1 MKKAILGLVAVV
13 ALGGALV
20 ACGPTTQDPSN
31 PGPGPEVEKT
41 IEVLVQTADH
51 GWTGAVQSY
60 AKEKVDELNAAG
72 KYKVNLTACASPEI
86 QAAKID
92 DLLTNKDSLHGI
104 VMLPID
110 NTLESSVEA
119 IANAGVDFVQFDRV
133 ISNPTI
139 DAAESRVANVLGDNY
154 GIGQETARAWIAKGL
169 QPGDKVYIFPGDN
182 SSVPVS
188 RNLGFKETLVK
199 EGKWTQEQVD
209 AIPMSDFTGWSRSK
223 SSELFETL
231 GEGICDYNWIFT
243 HDSEIAMGILESI
256 ANKNVTQKVLDHF
269 KNGGVKSLASSSGL
283 DEMYAVLED
292 KHVADYDQYL
302 ADDCYLFDVTYDP
315 AMIKIAIQ
323 DLVDHIEGKTVAQKH
338 VVPVNVV
345 TKDNVSQYQGFG
357 RSEDYR
363 K

>member
-20 ACGPTTQDPSN
+20 GCGPTGGD
-31 PGPGPEVEKT
+31 GKT

-51 GWTGAVQSY
+51 GWTGAVQTY
-60 AKEKVDELNAAG
+60 AAEKVAELNAAG

-119 IANAGVDFVQFDRV
+119 IAKAGVDFVQFDRV
-133 ISNPTI
+133 ISNNPTI
-139 DAAESRVANVLGDNY
+139 DDAENRVANVLGDNY
-154 GIGQETARAWIAKGL
+154 GIGKETAKAWIAKGL
-169 QPGDKVYIFPGDN
+169 KPGDKVYIFPGDN

-188 RNLGFKETLVK
+188 RNLGFKETLMT
-199 EGKWTQEQVD
+199 EGGWTQEQVD
-209 AIPMSDFTGWSRSK
+209 AIPMSDWTGWSRMK

-243 HDSEIAMGILESI
+243 HDSEIALGILESI
-256 ANKNVTQKVLDHF
+256 ANNNVTQKVLDHF

-323 DLVDHIEGKTVAQKH
+323 DLVDHIEGKTVEKSH
-338 VVPVNVV
+338 VIPVNVV
-345 TKDNVSQYQGFG
+345 TKDNVSQYHGFG